1 MVLAACGDEVDRDLP
16 LGARLTSEAATRGV
30 PPAPTMAPA
39 GTAVPVIS
47 AAPQPTLDAVAVAQL
62 NSLARL
68 VLSEQDLGPDY
79 ALQRSDRSLRA
90 AIVETQAGIPELA
103 AFLNGSSLQGA
114 WAALYGRTTPP
125 GGVMSSVV
133 YLFGAPADAIAFVE
147 TYGAIQTT
155 DYIGAIDVQRIN
167 LPVVGERSI
176 AVRFRTTSGR
186 ALEVVWAQG
195 PLAGQI
201 IIRYAEDTEDPGDI
215 DRLGQLTSLQ
225 AQRMAAAL
233 P

>member
-1 MVLAACGDEVDRDLP
+1 MALAQV
-16 LGARLTSEAATRGV
+16 
-30 PPAPTMAPA
+30 
-39 GTAVPVIS
+39 
-47 AAPQPTLDAVAVAQL
+47 
-62 NSLARL
+62 NNLARL

-79 ALQRSDRSLRA
+79 AVQRSDRSLRA

-125 GGVMSSVV
+125 GGVVSSIV
-133 YLFGAPADAIAFVE
+133 YLFGASTDAMAFVD
-147 TYGAIQTT
+147 TYGAIETT
-155 DYIGAIDVQRIN
+155 DYIGAIEVQRIN
-167 LPVVGERSI
+167 LPAVGERSV
-176 AVRFRTTSGR
+176 AVRFRTTAGR
-186 ALEVVWAQG
+186 ALEAVWAQG

-201 IIRYAEDTEDPGDI
+201 IIRYSEDSEDPGDI
-215 DRLGQLTSLQ
+215 ERLGQLAALQ